1 MTNEQFE
8 RRMEFIVE
16 QQAQFTVDIQQIK
29 ERQEA
34 EAKLWREKHESLR
47 DAMTAVVGIVGRLAE
62 AQERT
67 EEKLT
72 ELTNKQAETDDRLNI
87 LVGVVERYFSGNG
100 QPPKRKSR
108 MSKISSKRPQTKSR
122 RKK

>member
-1 MTNEQFE
+1 MNDEQIE
-8 RRMEFIVE
+8 RRIEFIVE
-16 QQAQFTVDIQQIK
+16 QQAQFVVDIQQIK

-47 DAMTAVVGIVGRLAE
+47 DAMTAVVGIVGRVAK

-72 ELTNKQAETDDRLNI
+72 ELTNKQAETDDRLNV

-100 QPPKRKSR
+100 QSPKRKSHS
-108 MSKISSKRPQTKSR
+108 SKASAKRPQTKSS